1 MSLGHPLD
9 TLAARWADDP
19 HPTACA
25 ALADG
30 LRKRGD
36 LHAALGI
43 AGRGADRFPGHLPLW
58 ITMARVA
65 EASNDRPGCVIA
77 LSKALAIDPTHPLA
91 REMALELAP
100 ELVPAAE
107 QVDPPE
113 PLYFTDPA
121 DEGTDS
127 ESDEAT
133 GAPELVTESLAALY
147 HRQGHLAMA
156 LAAYSEL
163 AARDPANASV
173 AARHEAVRHELAAS
187 QPVPFDARE
196 SGGRPTGAWLA
207 HLGGLAPDPRRP
219 AEFDAFYDPPAAPTD
234 DAADFGAFQRWLEEL
249 DK

>member
-9 TLAARWADDP
+9 ALAARWADDP

-65 EASNDRPGCVIA
+65 EASNDRSGCVIA
-77 LSKALAIDPTHPLA
+77 LSKALAIDPDHPMA
-91 REMALELAP
+91 REMAAELAS
-100 ELVPAAE
+100 ELI
-107 QVDPPE
+107 QPPE
-113 PLYFTDPA
+113 EPEPFYLTDHA
-121 DEGTDS
+121 D
-127 ESDEAT
+127 DEADT
-133 GAPELVTESLAALY
+133 ESHESAGPSELVTESLAALY
-147 HRQGHLAMA
+147 HRQGHLALA
-156 LAAYSEL
+156 VAAYGEL
-163 AARDPANASV
+163 AARDPGNASM

-187 QPVPFDARE
+187 QPVPFDARK
-196 SGGRPTGAWLA
+196 SGGRPVKEWLA
-207 HLGGLAPDPRRP
+207 QLGTVAPDPPRP
-219 AEFDAFYDPPAAPTD
+219 TGFDAFYDPPSAPTD
-234 DAADFGAFQRWLEEL
+234 EAADFGAFQRWLEEL